1 MFFLIELTIPWEK
14 RYTVKPSLRKKV
26 GLISE
31 VPRIN
36 IEMILEIGENK
47 VWNALTVAEFIFYG
61 IARTAQ
67 KSMWLRADAENS

>member
-1 MFFLIELTIPWEK
+1 MKQCISSFVRYSKKNPNLMFFLIELTIPWEK

-47 VWNALTVAEFIFYG
+47 V
-61 IARTAQ
+61 
-67 KSMWLRADAENS
+67 